1 MEHLPEYLGTGGGR
15 LNWIIWP
22 KHSSSH
28 PIQCPHTSWKWYI
41 HVECCDLGEREPQGW
56 SASLFYLTRKILIE
70 NNKNLHMH
78 ETFWGCTLSKKML
91 LSFALGHFPP
101 NLWPLSMMYLLCT
114 WNQEN
119 VATNQWK
126 ILQLTSALN
135 LATQPPICGR
145 LFLQPLKKITFS
157 LKVDWLIIPIWR
169 SQIFESFQAFMNCV
183 SKLPLLE
190 LRVR

>member
-1 MEHLPEYLGTGGGR
+1 M
-15 LNWIIWP
+15 LNVVIW
-22 KHSSSH
+22 
-28 PIQCPHTSWKWYI
+28 
-41 HVECCDLGEREPQGW
+41 EEREPQGW
-56 SASLFYLTRKILIE
+56 SASLFYLTQKILIE
-70 NNKNLHMH
+70 NNKKLHMH

-135 LATQPPICGR
+135 LANQPPICGR
-145 LFLQPLKKITFS
+145 HFCSHWKRLHSAWKWTDLLF
-157 LKVDWLIIPIWR
+157 R
-169 SQIFESFQAFMNCV
+169 FEDHNYLNLFKLLWIVFQ
-183 SKLPLLE
+183 S
-190 LRVR
+190 